1 MLHCITLMGAL
12 FVSDGQIMIAADR
25 MTRVERAGPLLLVGH
40 AGRED
45 RLDVSAYPEGMP
57 VHEILTDCA
66 TRSAAAAPAFTEGV
80 LP

>member
-1 MLHCITLMGAL
+1 MLHCIVLMGAL

-25 MTRVERAGPLLLVGH
+25 MTRVERTGPLLMVGH

-45 RLDVSAYPEGMP
+45 RLDVSSYPEAMP

-66 TRSAAAAPAFTEGV
+66 ARSATAAPAFTEAP
-80 LP
+80 LR